1 MARIVYTLICML
13 LVCMALPAQTN
24 KKIRSL
30 QRQQTTLKQNIAS
43 QEKMLKT
50 TKKDVNSQLANLQV
64 INVQIEGQQKY
75 VNGIHAEL
83 TELATTIKGLEQ

>member
-50 TKKDVNSQLANLQV
+50 T
-64 INVQIEGQQKY
+64 
-75 VNGIHAEL
+75 
-83 TELATTIKGLEQ
+83 